1 METLKSLLNE
11 ICFSI
16 KNEFQSIKSTFIATF
31 IIISFFYV
39 IGELEE
45 IDFLKK
51 LMADEIIVNTIFIFI
66 VISSLSFWFVI
77 DWHDKNKTLSI
88 KEQPW
93 FKFYKLLDI
102 LALSYFSMIF
112 MNVLISLISSLHS
125 VKSEFNTNSLIYLC
139 QVFVLLLLIRMIPIY
154 SYKDGMNAVCVRGA
168 MVVVFIIVL
177 GVSFVT
183 GLTTKAGMTI
193 SLFAVTISWLVKKN
207 FIS

>member
-16 KNEFQSIKSTFIATF
+16 KNEFQSIKSTFISTF

-66 VISSLSFWFVI
+66 VISSLSFWFMI
-77 DWHDKNKTLSI
+77 DWHNKNKTLSI

-112 MNVLISLISSLHS
+112 MNVLISSLHS
-125 VKSEFNTNSLIYLC
+125 LKSEFNTNSLIYLY
-139 QVFVLLLLIRMIPIY
+139 QVFVLLLLIRLMPIY
-154 SYKDGMNAVCVRGA
+154 SYKDGTNAVYVRGA
-168 MVVVFIIVL
+168 MVAVFIIVL

-193 SLFAVTISWLVKKN
+193 SLFAVTIYWLVKKN

>member
-16 KNEFQSIKSTFIATF
+16 KNEFQSIKSTFISTF

-66 VISSLSFWFVI
+66 VISSLSFWFMI
-77 DWHDKNKTLSI
+77 DWHNKNKTLSI

-112 MNVLISLISSLHS
+112 MNVLISSLHS
-125 VKSEFNTNSLIYLC
+125 LKSEFNTNSLIYLC
-139 QVFVLLLLIRMIPIY
+139 QVFVLLLLIRLMPIY
-154 SYKDGMNAVCVRGA
+154 SYKDETNAVYVRGA
-168 MVVVFIIVL
+168 MVAVFIIVL

-193 SLFAVTISWLVKKN
+193 SLFAVTIYWLVKKN

>member
-16 KNEFQSIKSTFIATF
+16 KNEFQSIKSTFISTF

-66 VISSLSFWFVI
+66 VISSLSFWFMI
-77 DWHDKNKTLSI
+77 DWHNKNKTLSI

-112 MNVLISLISSLHS
+112 MNVLISSLHS
-125 VKSEFNTNSLIYLC
+125 LKSEFNTNSLIYLC
-139 QVFVLLLLIRMIPIY
+139 QVFVLLLLIRLMPIY
-154 SYKDGMNAVCVRGA
+154 SYKDGTNAVYVRGA
-168 MVVVFIIVL
+168 MVAIFIIVL

-193 SLFAVTISWLVKKN
+193 SLFAVTIYWLVKKN